1 MRIDEIRLTGYRQYR
16 KAVLR
21 LPQGHP
27 GDLHLVVGRNGLGK
41 TNLMNAIEWCLYG
54 TESHLSGKDQ
64 DGLLDISHQAPRG
77 VAANDKTSVCVDVTF
92 VGADAQT
99 CRGTFERVRSDP
111 GGQHP
116 KTHFSFTTLTAAG
129 SRTYENDDAKVW
141 VERFIPEGMKDNYL
155 FDGEHLA
162 GFFKSS
168 DPGHLRNALWKLSG
182 VALLGLVEEH
192 LGELARDLQK
202 KVGAKIPD
210 MKVLT
215 DQVEDDK
222 NMLRQERLD
231 LQTAI
236 KDKQIATDA
245 LDAIAQKLRDAPP
258 AAELQ
263 DKQVD
268 LEKKRTGLIQRQ
280 SQERAERNVVV
291 CRLFVVA
298 ALLQN
303 LIDFQTRLVDMEERH
318 EIPPPIDAS
327 VLKRILEKDL
337 VCICDT
343 KLRKGDEHF
352 KALSELLERVREKS
366 EFQEVLPPPLR
377 SEVPALLRAA
387 EEQKVALFKSR
398 RTIAE
403 ISSEQQEVE
412 KQLDTIHNTLLGHNV
427 QEIANLERQ
436 RVQMQQRMV
445 SADRDE
451 ERHNGRIEVLENGL
465 DELSKQIETAAKKGK
480 ETQEISRRMGIVN
493 RAMDVIKDGKAER
506 ELEVRGAVA
515 RDMEESFRE
524 LMWKKDSF
532 DEATLDSNYVVHVR
546 DDLGHEALGS
556 LSTAETQV
564 AAIAFTLALHRVSG
578 YEGPMVIDTPFALT
592 EGELRKHM
600 AETLASL
607 SRTKQVLLMLK
618 DTEMTAEVELA
629 FAQVTASQWVLNN
642 GEYEKETVIKES
654 VS

>member
-16 KAVLR
+16 KAVLC

-27 GDLHLVVGRNGLGK
+27 GDLHIVVGRNGLGK

-54 TESHLSGKDQ
+54 TESHLSGKNE
-64 DGLLDISHQAPRG
+64 DGLLDISHQPPRG
-77 VAANDKTSVCVDVTF
+77 VAPSEKTSVCVDVTF
-92 VGADAQT
+92 VGGDGQT
-99 CRGTFERVRSDP
+99 CHGTFERVRTNSA
-111 GGQHP
+111 GHP
-116 KTHFSFTTLTAAG
+116 KTHFSFSTMTTAG
-129 SRTYENDDAKVW
+129 SKIYADEDAKLW
-141 VERFIPEGMKDNYL
+141 VERFIPEGMKDNYF

-162 GFFKSS
+162 VFFKGN
-168 DPGHLRNALWKLSG
+168 DPGHLKNALWKLSG

-192 LGELARDLQK
+192 LGELVRDLQK

-210 MKVLT
+210 IKVLT
-215 DQVEDDK
+215 DQVEEDK
-222 NMLRQERLD
+222 DLLRQEQLD
-231 LQTAI
+231 LKTAI
-236 KDKQIATDA
+236 KDKETATDA
-245 LDAIAQKLRDAPP
+245 LEIIAQKLRDAPP
-258 AAELQ
+258 ATELKDRQAELET
-263 DKQVD
+263 KQA
-268 LEKKRTGLIQRQ
+268 GLRQRL

-298 ALLQN
+298 ALLQD
-303 LIDFQTRLVDMEERH
+303 LADFQTRLVGMEERR
-318 EIPPPIDAS
+318 EIPPPIDGS
-327 VLKRILEKDL
+327 ILKRILEQDL
-337 VCICDT
+337 VCICGT
-343 KLRKGDEHF
+343 KFEKGDEHF
-352 KALSELLERVREKS
+352 EALSELLERVREKS
-366 EFQEVLPPPLR
+366 EFQEVLPPQLR
-377 SEVPALLRAA
+377 SQVPALLRAA
-387 EEQKVALFKSR
+387 EEQKVALLKSR
-398 RTIAE
+398 QTIAE
-403 ISSEQQEVE
+403 ISDQQLDVE
-412 KQLDTIHNTLLGHNV
+412 KQLDAIHNTLVGHKV

-436 RVQMQQRMV
+436 RVQMQQRLYA
-445 SADRDE
+445 SGKDEDR
-451 ERHNGRIEVLENGL
+451 HSGRIGKLEDVLA
-465 DELSKQIETAAKKGK
+465 DLSKQIEAAAKRGK

-493 RAMDVIKDGKAER
+493 RAMDVVKDAKGER

-515 RDMEESFRE
+515 RDLNESFRD

-578 YEGPMVIDTPFALT
+578 YEGPMVIDTPFAVT

-618 DTEMTAEVELA
+618 DTELTTEVEPA
-629 FAQVTASQWVLNN
+629 FAEVTASQWVLNN